1 MRKMKILPIF
11 IWIWVWD
18 LRVFSGVLSQVCDG
32 FITRHTRDAGTGFAG
47 VWIHL
52 PVPQPQLNP
61 SFYPGVWSTRGNP
74 YSQTSVR
81 SGFLP
86 NAAS

>member
-11 IWIWVWD
+11 IRIWVWD
-18 LRVFSGVLSQVCDG
+18 LRVFSGVLSRVCD
-32 FITRHTRDAGTGFAG
+32 TGTGFAG

-74 YSQTSVR
+74 
-81 SGFLP
+81 
-86 NAAS
+86 